1 MDSRAV
7 SRNVERQGRMATP
20 FLALELIFVF
30 RRALSI
36 SEFKDK
42 KRSVDSARTLE
53 FAIAQKAGST
63 WQTTLKSVD

>member
-1 MDSRAV
+1 V
-7 SRNVERQGRMATP
+7 ATP

-42 KRSVDSARTLE
+42 KRSVDSVRTLE
-53 FAIAQKAGST
+53 FSISQKVGST